1 MAEVNMNLA
10 RETYKTL
17 LKAIAENGWHCK
29 QDDNEMCIDF
39 GVNGDDLHMDF
50 HVSIDAERQLVRL
63 ISRLP
68 FRFPKEKIID
78 GALATSIA
86 NYVVCAD
93 GSFDFNVLNGDV
105 IFRMTT
111 SYRSSVI
118 ASSALVYLVNYACW
132 AVDKVND
139 KLLLVSNGIMSV
151 EQFREFVK
159 S

>member
-1 MAEVNMNLA
+1 MAEINMALA
-10 RETYKTL
+10 KQTYNTL

-29 QDDNEMCIDF
+29 QDDDRLCIDF

-63 ISRLP
+63 LSRLP
-68 FRFPKEKIID
+68 FRFPKEKFID

-86 NYVVCAD
+86 NYIICAD

-105 IFRMTT
+105 LFRMTT
-111 SYRSSVI
+111 SYRSSII
-118 ASSALVYLVNYACW
+118 ASSALVYLVDYACW

-139 KLLLVSNGIMSV
+139 KLLMVSNGMMSV
-151 EQFREFVK
+151 EQFRAFAR